1 LVTGFTL
8 GFPPPIPFI
17 AQNPKLDG
25 KPVRPV
31 FAPRRQVSLGRQS
44 RSLQQVGVPWFA
56 ENMVTPLLSGL
67 TFPLLFAALYMSV

>member
-1 LVTGFTL
+1 LVTGFTV
-8 GFPPPIPFI
+8 GVPPSELFI

-31 FAPRRQVSLGRQS
+31 FAPNRQVSLGRQS

-56 ENMVTPLLSGL
+56 ENIVTPILVSL